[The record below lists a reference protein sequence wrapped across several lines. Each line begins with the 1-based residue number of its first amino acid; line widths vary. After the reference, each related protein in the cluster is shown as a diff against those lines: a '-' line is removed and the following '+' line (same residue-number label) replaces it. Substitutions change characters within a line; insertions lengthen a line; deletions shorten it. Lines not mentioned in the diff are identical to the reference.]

1 MFEADPEIKFTYF
14 WDRLNIYRQRV
25 YGVTTATIKV
35 GYEYRTCAMVWD
47 VQTVKVPGHEMV
59 LSDIGGWN
67 LDVQHKYNFHE
78 GILQKGD
85 GSNIYL
91 KYKPLVVTTLMGD
104 GSQRSLECLGL
115 ECEGEATR
123 KSLLAPKS
131 LAVAPD
137 GTVYVADH
145 NLIRRIRADGTVTTI
160 LKLK

>member
-1 MFEADPEIKFTYF
+1 MFT
-14 WDRLNIYRQRV
+14 N
-25 YGVTTATIKV
+25 
-35 GYEYRTCAMVWD
+35 RTPLHSGCSLVWN
-47 VQTVKVPGHEMV
+47 VQTVKVAGHDMV

-104 GSQRSLECLGL
+104 GGQRSLECSEL
-115 ECEGEATR
+115 ECNGAAISR
-123 KSLLAPKS
+123 SLLGPKS

-137 GTVYVADH
+137 GSVFVADH
-145 NLIRRIRADGTVTTI
+145 NLIRKISPGGEVTTLLQ
-160 LKLK
+160 LK

>member
-1 MFEADPEIKFTYF
+1 M
-14 WDRLNIYRQRV
+14 
-25 YGVTTATIKV
+25 YGVTTATVKV
-35 GYEYRTCAMVWD
+35 GYEYTGCAMVWS
-47 VQTVKVPGHEMV
+47 VQTVKVPGHDMV

-104 GSQRSLECLGL
+104 GQQRSLDCPDSECNGP
-115 ECEGEATR
+115 AVKR
-123 KSLLAPKS
+123 SLLGPKS

-137 GTVYVADH
+137 GSVFVADH
-145 NLIRRIRADGTVTTI
+145 NLIRRITPEGIVTTLLQ
-160 LKLK
+160 LK